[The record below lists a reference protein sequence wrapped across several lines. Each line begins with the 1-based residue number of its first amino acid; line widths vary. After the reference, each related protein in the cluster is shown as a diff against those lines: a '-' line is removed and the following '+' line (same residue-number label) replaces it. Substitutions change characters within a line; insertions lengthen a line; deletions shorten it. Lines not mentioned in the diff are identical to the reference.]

1 VKTVAQGVPKNAF
14 GDDMKIYFSCSI
26 TGGRNEEK
34 IYGIIVAAMLAGGY
48 EVPTAHL
55 SSPDVMKMET
65 VVDAAEIFDR
75 DMRWLEECDAV
86 VAEVSTPSHGVG
98 YEIAMGLN
106 LRKPVFCLYQ
116 QGKRVSKILTG
127 NNHPGLVLCE
137 YASPQDAA
145 ALVMEQ
151 LATLPGRIDKGN
163 V

>member
-1 VKTVAQGVPKNAF
+1 
-14 GDDMKIYFSCSI
+14 MKIYFSCSI

-34 IYGIIVAAMLAGGY
+34 SYGMIVNAMLAGGY

-65 VVDAAEIFDR
+65 IVDAAEIFNR

-86 VAEVSTPSHGVG
+86 VAEVTTPSHGVG

-106 LRKPVFCLYQ
+106 LGKPVFCFYQ
-116 QGKRVSKILTG
+116 KGKRVSKILTG
-127 NNHPGLVLCE
+127 NNNSRLVLCE
-137 YASPQDAA
+137 YASPEDAA

-151 LATLPGRIDKGN
+151 LASLSGRI
-163 V
+163 